1 MKKIMMAL
9 CLVGALCAF
18 SQDDQ
23 TPPPARR
30 EGARRGEFQRLT
42 PEQRKERMEKFRA
55 EMKARHEATQKKIV
69 ATLVEAGLDEAKAKE
84 TMEKIEK
91 IYAEGRPM
99 RPGMGGPGMGP
110 GGRGPGMGPGGR
122 GPGGP
127 GGQGGRRGPRGQ
139 RGGDSK

>member
-9 CLVGALCAF
+9 CLAGALCAF
-18 SQDDQ
+18 SQDNQ
-23 TPPPARR
+23 TPPARR
-30 EGARRGEFQRLT
+30 EGPRRGEFQRLT

-69 ATLVEAGLDEAKAKE
+69 DTLVEAGLSQEKAKE

-91 IYAEGRPM
+91 IYLESRPM
-99 RPGMGGPGMGP
+99 RRGM

-122 GPGGP
+122 
-127 GGQGGRRGPRGQ
+127 RGPRGPRAQ
-139 RGGDSK
+139 QGDKK